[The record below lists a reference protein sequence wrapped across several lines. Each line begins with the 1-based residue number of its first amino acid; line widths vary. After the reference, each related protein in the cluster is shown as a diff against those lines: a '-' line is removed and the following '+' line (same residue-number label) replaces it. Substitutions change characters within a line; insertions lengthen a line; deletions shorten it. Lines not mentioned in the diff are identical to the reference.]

1 MPIALANPTV
11 LINNLSVAIVPNS
24 CTYTEGKGEQSV
36 RVQSAGGGSVQS
48 VLSNDIETNLS
59 MVKFDMSATAENI
72 ETILT
77 WKNNANANVISISGN
92 GLTRS
97 FANAALTNDYEVSL
111 GSDSV
116 ISLEFKADAAI

>member
-111 GSDSV
+111 GNDSV